1 MNNKLRVAEILI
13 DMGQVHLK
21 KNKLK
26 RAEKCY
32 ERAKKMS
39 LKIDNQKLDENIEN
53 YRNKLDGYID
63 SN

>member
-1 MNNKLRVAEILI
+1 VT
-13 DMGQVHLK
+13 K
-21 KNKLK
+21 KY
-26 RAEKCY
+26 Y